1 MSRLALALA
10 LAAGA
15 ALAGAAGCGR
25 NLPPV
30 ATSADAQ
37 RANVELAALQ
47 EGRTLLL
54 RKCGSCHRAPLP
66 REHAAAEWPGK
77 LDEMAARSS
86 LDTAQRRAI
95 EQYLVVMADAPI
107 PTAAGTTAAA
117 AAR

>member
-1 MSRLALALA
+1 MYRRLLPASSLLAL
-10 LAAGA
+10 

-30 ATSADAQ
+30 ATAADAQ

-54 RKCGSCHRAPLP
+54 RKCGGCHRAPMP
-66 REHAAAEWPGK
+66 REHAAARWPGK
-77 LDEMAARSS
+77 LDEMAVRSN
-86 LDTAQRRAI
+86 LDAVQRRAI

-107 PTAAGTTAAA
+107 PTATAA
-117 AAR
+117 R